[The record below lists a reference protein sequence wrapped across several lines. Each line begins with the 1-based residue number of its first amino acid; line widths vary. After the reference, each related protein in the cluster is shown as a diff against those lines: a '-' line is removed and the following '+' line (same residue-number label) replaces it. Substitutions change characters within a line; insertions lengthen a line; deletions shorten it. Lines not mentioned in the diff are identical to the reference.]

1 MVYNLTTYLGVSIIR
16 DGLPSGGQLPD
27 FLRMIAE
34 GIKLN
39 FVMGGVANKAALQT
53 KVQVLRYILR
63 NEFLYLSVL
72 YNRP

>member
-27 FLRMIAE
+27 FLRMTAE

-39 FVMGGVANKAALQT
+39 FVMGGVVNKAALQT
-53 KVQVLRYILR
+53 RVQVLRYF
-63 NEFLYLSVL
+63 NAK
-72 YNRP
+72 